1 MSAEATICADFWF
14 CKFCKGEKL

>member
-14 CKFCKGEKL
+14 CKFCKGEK